1 MKPKF
6 EIVLSD
12 TKQITERS
20 AFTVMMILGELGGVY
35 GAIVGLPSIFISYIV
50 QLQFMS
56 AIAEFMP
63 VKREADSVL
72 DPVAPD
78 LRDQLIELELTSDM
92 P

>member
-1 MKPKF
+1 M
-6 EIVLSD
+6 
-12 TKQITERS
+12 
-20 AFTVMMILGELGGVY
+20 MMILGELGGVY
-35 GAIVGLPSIFISYIV
+35 SAIVGLPSIFISYIV

-78 LRDQLIELELTSDM
+78 LRDQLIELENTSDM
-92 P
+92 PKTLSFDDAESLA